1 MAARSARGDILT
13 LMVWRYLKAQL
24 LVLLFGGLVGPI
36 FLICYLAF
44 GREEG
49 LDWMLHSGVLI
60 TGCDIVAAVLWAGY
74 GARSARWSEFLEQHG
89 VLALAEVVGIH
100 ETGTRVN
107 DQPLVKLDLHIEGPG
122 LTSFDTQDRVLASLN
137 RLPVISGRTLAV
149 LVDPATNGY
158 RIDWERSALLSGTV
172 PARFT
177 LAEDNQ
183 TYDLA
188 GQVGPMM
195 EILQIL
201 RAHGVPVQG
210 EIDIRSDPA
219 VRQQVAAVVRRA
231 AERSAEAA
239 GPGGAASRSTG
250 ERLQELEALRKDGI
264 VTDDEYRQ
272 KRQQIIADL

>member
-1 MAARSARGDILT
+1 
-13 LMVWRYLKAQL
+13 MVWRYIKAQL

-36 FLICYLAF
+36 FLICYLGF
-44 GREEG
+44 GRLAG
-49 LDWMLHSGVLI
+49 LEWMLYWGIAV
-60 TGCDIVAAVLWAGY
+60 TCADVVAALLWAGY
-74 GARSARWSEFLEQHG
+74 GSKVASRHQYLEEHG
-89 VLALAEVVGIH
+89 VLALAQVSAIH

-107 DQPLVKLDLHIEGPG
+107 NQPLVKLDLHIQGPG
-122 LTSFDTQDRVLASLN
+122 LAPFDAQDRVLATLN
-137 RLPVISGRTLAV
+137 RLPLISGRTLAV
-149 LVDPATNGY
+149 LVDPATNEY
-158 RIDWERSALLSGTV
+158 RIDWQRSALLSGTV

-188 GQVGPMM
+188 GQVEPLM

-201 RAHGVPVQG
+201 RAHGIAVNG

-231 AERSAEAA
+231 AEQRADAAGRDIVEPRSA
-239 GPGGAASRSTG
+239 G
-250 ERLQELEALRKDGI
+250 ERLQELEALRTQGV
-264 VTDDEYRQ
+264 VTEDEYRQ